1 MVLFFVGEVGLGGI
15 FLCIDHLKNACMSN
29 KDVSVKAYEAM
40 LGIRT
45 LNKPFKLGVQV
56 SGKTAIALA
65 MAVEYAVSSPDPANL
80 VRKILSEEDRGK
92 LVALASEILKSGEVE
107 DFYAAVKE
115 IGQV

>member
-1 MVLFFVGEVGLGGI
+1 
-15 FLCIDHLKNACMSN
+15 MSN

-65 MAVEYAVSSPDPANL
+65 MAVEYAVSSTDQANL

-115 IGQV
+115 IGQA